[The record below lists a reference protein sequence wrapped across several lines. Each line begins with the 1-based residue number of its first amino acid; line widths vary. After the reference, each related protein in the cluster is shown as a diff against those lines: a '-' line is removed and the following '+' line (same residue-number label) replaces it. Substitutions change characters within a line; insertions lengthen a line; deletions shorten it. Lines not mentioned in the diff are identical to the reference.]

1 MNFYFWQKYSLKQF
15 VLYFIGIIVMP
26 LGVVFTINAHLGAG
40 GYDAL
45 NFALGEKLGI
55 NTSIAIYSTALLAVF
70 ITAGIR
76 RGFPRFST
84 FISSFLLGLSTDF
97 WKWVCAGVQGDFL
110 LKSIFILL
118 IGLVFISIGV
128 AAYMLSG
135 LPTNPTDDMIVA
147 FKERGISIRAA
158 KIGFDAVCVA
168 IAFLMGG
175 EIGVGTIICTF
186 LLGPGINL
194 FYFLIAKIIKE
205 SVNR

>member
-1 MNFYFWQKYSLKQF
+1 MDFNFFKKFSLKQAI
-15 VLYFIGIIVMP
+15 LYFTGIIVMP

-97 WKWVCAGVQGDFL
+97 WKWVCAGVQGDFI
-110 LKSIFILL
+110 LKSIPILL
-118 IGLVFISIGV
+118 AGLVFISIGV

-147 FKERGISIRAA
+147 FKERGVSIRKA
-158 KIGFDAVCVA
+158 KIGFDIVCTLL
-168 IAFLMGG
+168 AFLMGG

-186 LLGPGINL
+186 LLGPGINF
-194 FYFLIAKIIKE
+194 FYSLIAKTIKE
-205 SVNR
+205 PVGN